1 MTTQLHEVQRARII
15 AAQQNKSS
23 ETSFLIWFTRVKFPV
38 PLDFDNIFYFRQ
50 TAHRFRRPI
59 AASTGRHIIQNL
71 RQVSMLSD
79 GFEMLIQTFLRRT
92 IVVRGYRQ
100 QPTIPLSL
108 KRCVRLMASAVAL
121 APVPAITGMRP
132 SASSSVII
140 TTSAC
145 SS

>member
-1 MTTQLHEVQRARII
+1 
-15 AAQQNKSS
+15 
-23 ETSFLIWFTRVKFPV
+23 
-38 PLDFDNIFYFRQ
+38 
-50 TAHRFRRPI
+50 
-59 AASTGRHIIQNL
+59 
-71 RQVSMLSD
+71 MLSD

-100 QPTIPLSL
+100 AADDTTVIEALRQAN
-108 KRCVRLMASAVAL
+108 ASAVAL